1 MYSESSWILTGTCPV
16 PPVAGRGAS
25 TKMAIEEPSRRNLI
39 FISFSQFGAAFSFNF
54 INVFFPFYIFHISPY
69 PFQETLL
76 WVGAILG
83 STGLVTAATSTF
95 WGSLTHRFS
104 PKGLYLRA
112 IIAHSIMLLLMGFTT
127 NLHLLLL
134 LRILQGLIGGIS
146 TIGLIIVSSSS
157 LKERISMDIG
167 IYQSSMTLGQ
177 LVGPPLGSLGAV
189 LLGFHGAFISA
200 SAVLF
205 ASSIFCYLF
214 VTDVPKL
221 PREERSSLWTILDQR
236 IIVAWLLCLTAS
248 IQLMF
253 LPSVLPNVFEQ
264 FQIEKTL
271 GLKLAGT
278 VVMLYTITAM
288 IGTYLW
294 SWLSRRYGLKKMIT
308 YLFGFG
314 ILFQALLALS
324 RGIIDFTVIRM
335 IQTGLIAVTI
345 PLIFSLFLSE
355 PKGGTIGFLNSA
367 RFTGVA
373 LGPII
378 ATSILAFSSLE
389 VLYLSISALSLLALV
404 GFKFFFKQPPV
415 LRGP

>member
-1 MYSESSWILTGTCPV
+1 
-16 PPVAGRGAS
+16 
-25 TKMAIEEPSRRNLI
+25 MAIEQAGHRNLI

-157 LKERISMDIG
+157 LKERISMDMG

-236 IIVAWLLCLTAS
+236 IIVAWMLCLTAS

>member
-1 MYSESSWILTGTCPV
+1 
-16 PPVAGRGAS
+16 
-25 TKMAIEEPSRRNLI
+25 MAIEQAGHRNLI

-95 WGSLTHRFS
+95 WGSLTHHYS
-104 PKGLYLRA
+104 PKLLYLRA

-157 LKERISMDIG
+157 LKERISMDMG

-221 PREERSSLWTILDQR
+221 PKEEKSSLWTILDQR
-236 IIVAWLLCLTAS
+236 VIVAWLLCLTAS

-389 VLYLSISALSLLALV
+389 VLYLSISALSLLALI

-415 LRGP
+415 PRGP

>member
-1 MYSESSWILTGTCPV
+1 
-16 PPVAGRGAS
+16 
-25 TKMAIEEPSRRNLI
+25 MAIEQPSRRNLI

-157 LKERISMDIG
+157 LKERISMDMG

-221 PREERSSLWTILDQR
+221 PKEERSSLWTILDQR

>member
-1 MYSESSWILTGTCPV
+1 
-16 PPVAGRGAS
+16 
-25 TKMAIEEPSRRNLI
+25 MAIEQAGHRNLI

-95 WGSLTHRFS
+95 WGSLTHHYS
-104 PKGLYLRA
+104 PKLLYLRA

-157 LKERISMDIG
+157 LKERISMDMG

-221 PREERSSLWTILDQR
+221 PKEEKSSLWTILDQR

>member
-1 MYSESSWILTGTCPV
+1 
-16 PPVAGRGAS
+16 
-25 TKMAIEEPSRRNLI
+25 MAIEQAGHRNLI

-95 WGSLTHRFS
+95 WGSLTHHYS
-104 PKGLYLRA
+104 PKLLYLRA
-112 IIAHSIMLLLMGFTT
+112 IIAHSILFFLMSFIS
-127 NLHLLLL
+127 NLHLLLV
-134 LRILQGLIGGIS
+134 LRILQGLVGGVS

-157 LKERISMDIG
+157 LKERISMDMG

-221 PREERSSLWTILDQR
+221 PKEEKSSLWTILDQR
-236 IIVAWLLCLTAS
+236 VIVAWLLCLTAS

-389 VLYLSISALSLLALV
+389 VLYLSISALSLLALI

-415 LRGP
+415 PRGP

>member
-1 MYSESSWILTGTCPV
+1 
-16 PPVAGRGAS
+16 
-25 TKMAIEEPSRRNLI
+25 MAIEQAGHRNLI

-157 LKERISMDIG
+157 LKERISMDMG

>member
-1 MYSESSWILTGTCPV
+1 
-16 PPVAGRGAS
+16 
-25 TKMAIEEPSRRNLI
+25 MAIEQASQRNLI

-157 LKERISMDIG
+157 LKERISMDMG

-221 PREERSSLWTILDQR
+221 PKEERSSLWTILDQR

>member
-1 MYSESSWILTGTCPV
+1 
-16 PPVAGRGAS
+16 
-25 TKMAIEEPSRRNLI
+25 MAIEQAGHRNLI

-157 LKERISMDIG
+157 LKERISLDMG

>member
-1 MYSESSWILTGTCPV
+1 
-16 PPVAGRGAS
+16 
-25 TKMAIEEPSRRNLI
+25 MAIEQASQRNLI

-76 WVGAILG
+76 WVGAILV

-157 LKERISMDIG
+157 LKERISMDMG